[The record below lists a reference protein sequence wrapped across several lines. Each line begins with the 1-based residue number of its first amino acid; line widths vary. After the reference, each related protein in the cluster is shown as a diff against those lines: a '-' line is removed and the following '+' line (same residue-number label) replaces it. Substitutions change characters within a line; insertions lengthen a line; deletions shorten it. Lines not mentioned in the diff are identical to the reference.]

1 MIGNPQQLLYLY
13 GITTPDSAA
22 HTLLTARGV
31 PGIEPQEPLFP
42 VEAGGLVAAVS
53 RVPAVTFDEA
63 PLNDLVADLSRLTP
77 YAVRHEEAIR
87 ALCGSALIPMTFGAV
102 YRDPEG
108 IAALLEERVGEFRD
122 LLDRL
127 EGRQEWGLN
136 VFAQAQ
142 RLREAAEAE
151 SPALRALAG
160 EAAAA
165 TPGHAY
171 LLTKKRDRMLAEE
184 SSRHAAAA
192 LAEILHRLAALSA
205 DAVQD
210 EPGPAQP
217 GAEQLV
223 LKAAF
228 LVDTATA
235 EPFCAA
241 ATELERTHAPQ
252 GLRLEL
258 SGPWAPYSFVR
269 TPGAHDA

>member
-1 MIGNPQQLLYLY
+1 MAGNPQQLLYLY
-13 GITTPDSAA
+13 GITTPNSAA
-22 HTLLTARGV
+22 HALITARGV
-31 PGIEPQEPLFP
+31 PGIELQEPLFP
-42 VEAGGLVAAVS
+42 VEAGGLIAAVS
-53 RVPAVTFDEA
+53 RVPAATFDEA

-77 YAVRHEEAIR
+77 YAVRHEEAVR
-87 ALCGSALIPMTFGAV
+87 ALLGSALIPMTFGAV

-108 IAALLEERVGEFRD
+108 VAALLEERTGEFRR

-127 EGRQEWGLN
+127 EGRQEWGLK

-142 RLREAAEAE
+142 RIREATEAE
-151 SPALRALAG
+151 SPALLALAG

-184 SSRHAAAA
+184 SSRLAAAA

-210 EPGPAQP
+210 DPGPDQP
-217 GAEQLV
+217 GAEQLA

-228 LVDTATA
+228 LVDTAAA
-235 EPFCAA
+235 EPFCATA
-241 ATELERTHAPQ
+241 VELERAHAPH
-252 GLRLEL
+252 GLCLEL